1 MIDNNEM
8 IVKSVGKIDF
18 VEMKM
23 LVAAEL
29 TQTRNNAGYIL
40 KREVKL
46 KAIWASLR
54 KIFTK
59 KEISFT
65 WKLFSTYLSTLLKK
79 NSIASIYLLFL
90 VVKLSFK
97 LAF

>member
-8 IVKSVGKIDF
+8 IVKSVGTIDF

-46 KAIWASLR
+46 KAI
-54 KIFTK
+54 
-59 KEISFT
+59 
-65 WKLFSTYLSTLLKK
+65 
-79 NSIASIYLLFL
+79 
-90 VVKLSFK
+90 
-97 LAF
+97 